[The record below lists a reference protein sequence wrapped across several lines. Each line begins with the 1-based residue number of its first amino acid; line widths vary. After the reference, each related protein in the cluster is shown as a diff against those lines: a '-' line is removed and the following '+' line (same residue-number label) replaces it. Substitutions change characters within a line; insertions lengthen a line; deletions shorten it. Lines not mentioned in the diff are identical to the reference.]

1 MEKLMAQ
8 GTPVAQSGGINHTF
22 GGGKGGTKQTKTAT
36 RDKVLAKGK
45 NARGLTV
52 TVREAGG
59 DNALVG
65 GRGGRRSS
73 GRNAVKNLGR
83 NGAGGGKS

>member
-1 MEKLMAQ
+1 MASQ
-8 GTPVAQSGGINHTF
+8 GNKISFAQSGGINRTF
-22 GGGKGGTKQTKTAT
+22 GGGKGGTPATKAAT

-45 NARGLTV
+45 NARGQTV

-65 GRGGRRSS
+65 GRASSKYGGRKTKQ
-73 GRNAVKNLGR
+73 KNLGVS
-83 NGAGGGKS
+83 GGGGAKS